1 MAHTNSTTNYG
12 LPQWIGSDKPTFL
25 GDFNS
30 AFNTIDTQMKSNA
43 DTASGAAET
52 ASSAN
57 ATAISANETAV
68 AADGKAT
75 LAKNTADAATSAAQS
90 ASDLATVAKN
100 TADSAAHASLAN
112 NIANLAPAYDETLTY
127 SVGDLVSYVDENNT
141 GKLYKCIV
149 AWNTPGAFNINYWDD
164 VTVSSLTGTHV
175 KTVVTQVSGT
185 KTNEFLKNTLYPVL
199 SGLIGSVDNVKMVTL
214 KLVEPNDTFIYTLQD
229 ERHDGLSHAY
239 IFKNVFKTVSDNK
252 EATYIFTYQIAD
264 ALASCKITSIRVAT
278 SQNVA
283 YYTDPGDGSTLM
295 DNQPALRYNIYN
307 YTILDFDR
315 DFVIDV
321 YR

>member
-57 ATAISANETAV
+57 ATAISANETAI

-100 TADSAAHASLAN
+100 TADNAAHAAQGN
-112 NIANLAPAYDETLTY
+112 NIANLAPPYDETRTY
-127 SVGDLVSYVDENNT
+127 SVGELVTYVDENNT

-164 VTVSSLTGTHV
+164 VTVSYLYGTHV
-175 KTVVTQVSGT
+175 KRVLTQTSGV
-185 KTNEFLKNTLYPVL
+185 KWNAFLKNTLFPLLATEISALEDVKRATLTIIEPITNNTHKYVYELVGTHENPDCYVFTSSSKAKSSEMMIYFTIMASDDLDHCHVDAFNIAPNQSSYVDPGTGEAITDNAPVL
-199 SGLIGSVDNVKMVTL
+199 NFAISS
-214 KLVEPNDTFIYTLQD
+214 F
-229 ERHDGLSHAY
+229 
-239 IFKNVFKTVSDNK
+239 
-252 EATYIFTYQIAD
+252 
-264 ALASCKITSIRVAT
+264 AT
-278 SQNVA
+278 SD
-283 YYTDPGDGSTLM
+283 YD
-295 DNQPALRYNIYN
+295 REF
-307 YTILDFDR
+307 ILD
-315 DFVIDV
+315 V
-321 YR
+321 YK

>member
-68 AADGKAT
+68 TADGKAT

-100 TADSAAHASLAN
+100 TADSAARTAQAN
-112 NIANLAPAYDETLTY
+112 NIANLAPAYDETRTY
-127 SVGDLVSYVDENNT
+127 SVGELVTYVDENNS
-141 GKLYKCIV
+141 GKLYKCVV

-164 VTVSSLTGTHV
+164 VTASEAFDGVSIKHIIEVGGMTFKAAFTLIAEYLNTLPYDTVLYSKVYTRGGTSPDVHTAYEITGVNRDTAGAYYYTGTGV
-175 KTVVTQVSGT
+175 AALRNGNVVISHALYCEEASDYDTRDTRGTMTIDKSTGAITASTGNPTATYDSGT
-185 KTNEFLKNTLYPVL
+185 YIEIVSK
-199 SGLIGSVDNVKMVTL
+199 
-214 KLVEPNDTFIYTLQD
+214 
-229 ERHDGLSHAY
+229 RH
-239 IFKNVFKTVSDNK
+239 TV
-252 EATYIFTYQIAD
+252 
-264 ALASCKITSIRVAT
+264 
-278 SQNVA
+278 
-283 YYTDPGDGSTLM
+283 
-295 DNQPALRYNIYN
+295 
-307 YTILDFDR
+307 
-315 DFVIDV
+315 
-321 YR
+321 